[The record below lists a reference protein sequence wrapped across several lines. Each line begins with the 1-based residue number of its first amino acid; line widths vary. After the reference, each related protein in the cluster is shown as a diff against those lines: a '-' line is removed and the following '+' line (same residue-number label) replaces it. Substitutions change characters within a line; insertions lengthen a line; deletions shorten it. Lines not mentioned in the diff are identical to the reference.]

1 MAESLVTYVF
11 KNHLGSTQLG
21 CVMKLS
27 ASRLSPSGK
36 GPYSAQCAHDGKA
49 QRATASEIRIDFT
62 QFFLNTI
69 FFSFQNWSERLSN
82 VLLWVMTA

>member
-36 GPYSAQCAHDGKA
+36 GSYSAQCAHDGKA
-49 QRATASEIRIDFT
+49 LRAIASEIRIDFT
-62 QFFLNTI
+62 QLFFLNTI
-69 FFSFQNWSERLSN
+69 FFLSKIGLN
-82 VLLWVMTA
+82 DYQMCCCGS